1 MKNIVSKK
9 HTVFV
14 ISLIVILLATTILIP
29 VLLNSGGNSDVDTT
43 VPGYEQIVGDED
55 RTVEVDGYEISIPA
69 GHKFVQ
75 WATEGK
81 SYVVEDANGIRTIII
96 LEFD

>member
-29 VLLNSGGNSDVDTT
+29 VLLNRGGNSDIAAT

-55 RTVEVDGYEISIPA
+55 RTVVVDGYEITIPA
-69 GHKFVQ
+69 NNKFVQ

-81 SYVVEDANGIRTIII
+81 SFIVEDVHGIQSIII
-96 LEFD
+96 MEFD